1 MQRARVSS
9 VYPSTEASPDR
20 EVSCKCHVDSLYEA
34 KCPRKHR
41 NKTMKKNVAKADS
54 FLLTDKSFFANI
66 SKDILNR
73 AFQFVGLRHISAGK
87 VEEVSS
93 TKPFQLKCSHQ
104 YHTQMHHAIFV
115 SKKILSLSCFS
126 SQREFLYV
134 SAKEIILTGYF
145 NINVPIEESSRK
157 HLLTKGLKCTH
168 FDQLVTDVT
177 RLVSGFCLD
186 HVYANRSKNTVNVL
200 VQNYALSN
208 HLQTFCGAEIL

>member
-1 MQRARVSS
+1 M
-9 VYPSTEASPDR
+9 
-20 EVSCKCHVDSLYEA
+20 
-34 KCPRKHR
+34 
-41 NKTMKKNVAKADS
+41 
-54 FLLTDKSFFANI
+54 
-66 SKDILNR
+66 
-73 AFQFVGLRHISAGK
+73 
-87 VEEVSS
+87 
-93 TKPFQLKCSHQ
+93 
-104 YHTQMHHAIFV
+104 
-115 SKKILSLSCFS
+115 
-126 SQREFLYV
+126 